1 MSFSWSR
8 WRNFWQGVEPW
19 RRPEAASSR
28 FATPGWVAAEGRFG
42 MRCLMAVV
50 VERVEKCLS
59 LKSRVINVADGR
71 FEVCR
76 RRWVF
81 KL

>member
-1 MSFSWSR
+1 
-8 WRNFWQGVEPW
+8 
-19 RRPEAASSR
+19 
-28 FATPGWVAAEGRFG
+28 

>member
-8 WRNFWQGVEPW
+8 WRNFWQGVEPY

-28 FATPGWVAAEGRFG
+28 FATLGWIAAGRRRFG
-42 MRCLMAVV
+42 VRCLMAVV

-59 LKSRVINVADGR
+59 LKSRMIIVADGR

-76 RRWVF
+76 RW
-81 KL
+81 